1 MSHWVMG
8 SAKHSDGTRDLTIDF
23 TNDDSNGAMSGSL
36 VFEGSTYYISGNWAA
51 SGSIPGRNY
60 SAFALWGSDQQA
72 ATVYVAAVG
81 TMAGPGSAPQS
92 IAINLS
98 RASTGDDEQYG
109 WDGVLTPMC
118 PRTGAL
124 Q

>member
-81 TMAGPGSAPQS
+81 TMDGPGSAPQS
-92 IAINLS
+92 ITINLS

-109 WDGVLTPMC
+109 WDGVLTPM
-118 PRTGAL
+118 
-124 Q
+124 